1 MSERKAG
8 IEELSATEVSRL
20 LMQRKIILVDVREPD
35 EYAAARIPGTLL
47 YPLSTFDATTLPPDE
62 PLPVVFHCGS
72 GKRSAMAAQA
82 RLNAG
87 ASSARHLAGGIG
99 AWQAEGL
106 PTIRLDPATGRPV
119 SR

>member
-1 MSERKAG
+1 MSERKVDVQQ
-8 IEELSATEVSRL
+8 LSAQEVSQL
-20 LMQRKIILVDVREPD
+20 LMQRRITLIDVREPD
-35 EYAAARIPGTLL
+35 EYSTSRIPGALL
-47 YPLSTFDATTLPPDE
+47 YPLSTFDATVLPSDE

-72 GKRSAMAAQA
+72 GKRSMLAAQA

-99 AWQAEGL
+99 AWQAAGL
-106 PTIRLDPATGRPV
+106 PIIRLDPATGKPV